1 MFLFILYTRNSAGE
15 GVFSDISKFYN
26 LETVIILFKPEITI
40 IWVVGLLHFRN
51 QNISINSKKKIFYA
65 MLL

>member
-15 GVFSDISKFYN
+15 GVFTDISKFYN

-40 IWVVGLLHFRN
+40 IWVERLLHFRN
-51 QNISINSKKKIFYA
+51 QNMSINSKKKIFYA